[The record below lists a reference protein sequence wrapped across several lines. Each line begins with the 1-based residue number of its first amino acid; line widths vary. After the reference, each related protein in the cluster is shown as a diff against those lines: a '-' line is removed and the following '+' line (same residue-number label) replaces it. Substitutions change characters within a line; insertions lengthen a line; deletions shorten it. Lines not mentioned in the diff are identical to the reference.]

1 MREFVYVLA
10 SFLIALVV
18 SYRAIPTVINV
29 SRQLKLFSEPNG
41 RSATI
46 HRIPTLG
53 GVAIFIG
60 FVLGLTLTRNG
71 YILPGLT
78 FIIAAVMI
86 MFFVGLK
93 DDIVSLS
100 ASKKLIS
107 QLIVAGILI
116 FLGHFRFT
124 SLHGFLGIENIP
136 TFISIPLTAFVMIV
150 FINAF
155 NLIDG
160 IDGLA
165 AGLSIFA
172 GSVFGVWFFMSGH
185 FEFSIVSFSLVGAL
199 LGFFFFNVY
208 GKKNKIFMGDTGSLI
223 LGTIMAVLVIQFNEF
238 NIDQRVPYSVLAAPA
253 VSFGILIYPLMDTL
267 RVFAIRIVQRK
278 SPFQA
283 DKNHTH
289 HRLLTMG
296 MTHAKATYL
305 ILAINAAFTFAVF
318 YFQWLGVVGLML
330 FNLIIGG
337 ILLLIP
343 SYLVS
348 KRKLI
353 EPNDPYQE
361 IIFFNHDQVNG
372 HSMNGSE
379 NNASKKIPSKSAAEI
394 VPLKRLKEQIQKIGL
409 W

>member
-1 MREFVYVLA
+1 MREFYYLLA
-10 SFLIALVV
+10 SFLIALVI
-18 SYRAIPTVINV
+18 SSRSIPTVINV

-41 RSATI
+41 RSASI

-53 GVAIFIG
+53 GISIFIG
-60 FVLGLTLTRNG
+60 FILGLTITRNG

-86 MFFVGLK
+86 MFFIGLK

-100 ASKKLIS
+100 ATKKLFA
-107 QLIVAGILI
+107 QLIVASILI

-124 SLHGFLGIENIP
+124 NLHGFLGIETISLIP
-136 TFISIPLTAFVMIV
+136 SVLLSGFVMIV

-172 GSVFGVWFFMSGH
+172 SAVFGVWFYLSGH
-185 FEFSIVSFSLVGAL
+185 YEYSIVSFSLVSAL
-199 LGFFFFNVY
+199 GGFFFYNVY
-208 GKKNKIFMGDTGSLI
+208 GKRNKIFMGDTGSLI
-223 LGTIMAVLVIQFNEF
+223 LGTIMSVLVIEFNEL
-238 NIDQRVPYSVLAAPA
+238 NIDQNAPFTIMAAPA

-267 RVFAIRIVQRK
+267 RVFAIRIIQKK
-278 SPFQA
+278 SPFVA

-289 HRLLTMG
+289 HRLLVLG
-296 MTHAKATYL
+296 LTHSNATYL
-305 ILAINAAFTFAVF
+305 ILAVNAVFTFAVI
-318 YFQWLGVVGLML
+318 YFQWMGIIGLML
-330 FNLIIGG
+330 FNTVVGG

-343 SYLVS
+343 SYIVS
-348 KRKLI
+348 TKKLI
-353 EPNDPYQE
+353 AKNDPYQQILLFGE
-361 IIFFNHDQVNG
+361 YPLNG
-372 HSMNGSE
+372 HSVSNP
-379 NNASKKIPSKSAAEI
+379 AIKKAQAPTKKTAE
-394 VPLKRLKEQIQKIGL
+394 VLPFKRIKEQIQRIGF

>member
-1 MREFVYVLA
+1 MREFAYVLA
-10 SFLIALVV
+10 SFLIALIV
-18 SYRAIPTVINV
+18 SYRAIPAVINV

-41 RSATI
+41 RSSTV

-60 FVLGLTLTRNG
+60 FILGLTLTRNG
-71 YILPGLT
+71 YFLPGLT
-78 FIIAAVMI
+78 FIIAGVMI

-107 QLIVAGILI
+107 QIIVAVILI
-116 FLGHFRFT
+116 FPGHFRFT
-124 SLHGFLGIENIP
+124 NMHGFMGIE
-136 TFISIPLTAFVMIV
+136 TIPLIPSVILTIFVMIV

-172 GSVFGVWFFMSGH
+172 ASVFGIWFFLSGH

-199 LGFFFFNVY
+199 LGFFFFNLY

-223 LGTIMAVLVIQFNEF
+223 LGTIMAVIVIQFNEF
-238 NIDQRVPYSVLAAPA
+238 NIDMTAPYAIKAAPA
-253 VSFGILIYPLMDTL
+253 VSFGILIYPLMDTI
-267 RVFAIRIVQRK
+267 RVFSIRILQRK
-278 SPFQA
+278 SPLVA

-289 HRLLTMG
+289 HRLLVLG
-296 MTHAKATYL
+296 LSHAKATYL
-305 ILAINAAFTFAVF
+305 ILIVNAIFTVAVF
-318 YFQWLGVVGLML
+318 SFQWIGLIGLMF
-330 FNLIIGG
+330 FNTIIGG
-337 ILLLIP
+337 LLLLIP
-343 SYLVS
+343 SYIAS
-348 KRKLI
+348 TRNLI
-353 EPNDPYQE
+353 HKNDPYQK
-361 IIFFNHDQVNG
+361 IILFGDNQIKEKTTNPTP
-372 HSMNGSE
+372 SAPSS
-379 NNASKKIPSKSAAEI
+379 NAPTYNVPFKK
-394 VPLKRLKEQIQKIGL
+394 LKEQFQRISF

>member
-1 MREFVYVLA
+1 MREFAYVLA
-10 SFLIALVV
+10 SFLIALIV
-18 SYRAIPTVINV
+18 SYKAIPAIINV

-46 HRIPTLG
+46 RRIPTLG
-53 GVAIFIG
+53 GIAIFIG
-60 FVLGLTLTRNG
+60 FILGMTLTRNG

-78 FIIAAVMI
+78 FIIAGVMI

-100 ASKKLIS
+100 ASKKLVAEVM
-107 QLIVAGILI
+107 VAGILI

-124 SLHGFLGIENIP
+124 NLHGFMGIE
-136 TFISIPLTAFVMIV
+136 TIPLIPSVLLSGFVMIV

-165 AGLSIFA
+165 AGLSMFA
-172 GSVFGVWFFMSGH
+172 ATVFGVWFFLSGH

-208 GKKNKIFMGDTGSLI
+208 GRRNKIFMGDTGSLI
-223 LGTIMAVLVIQFNEF
+223 LGTIMSVLVIQFNEF
-238 NIDQRVPYSVLAAPA
+238 NIDQTAPFTILSAPA

-267 RVFAIRIVQRK
+267 RVFSIRIIQKK
-278 SPFQA
+278 SPFSA

-289 HRLLTMG
+289 HRLLVLG
-296 MTHAKATYL
+296 MSHAQATYL
-305 ILAINAAFTFAVF
+305 ILAVNAVF
-318 YFQWLGVVGLML
+318 TISVIYLQWFGVVGLML
-330 FNLIIGG
+330 FNVVVGG
-337 ILLLIP
+337 MLLLLP
-343 SYLVS
+343 SYIVS
-348 KRKLI
+348 HKKLI
-353 EPNDPYQE
+353 AEDDPYQR
-361 IIFFNHDQVNG
+361 IIFFGKQPYTTPTTVKPPTHQSVSREPF
-372 HSMNGSE
+372 HE
-379 NNASKKIPSKSAAEI
+379 TQF
-394 VPLKRLKEQIQKIGL
+394 KRIKEQIQRISF